1 MRSEELL
8 CRLCRYLNFTLH
20 SSLSTLNSY
29 VHGGASCAL
38 CNTDKY
44 KVHKLEAVT
53 IDFICEK

>member
-20 SSLSTLNSY
+20 SY
-29 VHGGASCAL
+29 AHGGAYCAL